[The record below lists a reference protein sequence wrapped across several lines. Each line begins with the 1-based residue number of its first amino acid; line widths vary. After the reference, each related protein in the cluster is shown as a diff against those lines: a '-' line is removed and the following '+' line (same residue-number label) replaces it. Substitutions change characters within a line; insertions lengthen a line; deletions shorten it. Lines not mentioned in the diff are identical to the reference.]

1 LTFVFFFI
9 FQMIPKPRLKY
20 VFS

>member
-1 LTFVFFFI
+1 
-9 FQMIPKPRLKY
+9 MIPKPRLKY